1 MLYKSGKISSLP
13 SVKTILLITSLSTL
27 LIACGGGD
35 SSQNEPLLTDDEP
48 LLTDDEPLLTDDE
61 PLLTDDGTAAT
72 YIEIEVPDISGARSE
87 ARIFANT
94 LDNVESVE
102 VTRTA
107 AREFLGELSA
117 MSICL
122 DESLEGTGTS
132 SNKVVQELKARV
144 LNSES
149 KTNAYFELNKQM
161 GNTVTSLE
169 EIRGLASCVQ

>member
-35 SSQNEPLLTDDEP
+35 SSQNEP